1 MSAKYN
7 VLFNGNNAF
16 NDAKK
21 QLDET
26 YEDNFWKRLPIEPL
40 KIEEEEII
48 IPMPGQTITK
58 VTEAQGF
65 DKAEEK
71 AVKAIQKHSMVIDEL
86 EKNKQ
91 IDEAYLL
98 LGKARYYSQRFI
110 PALEA
115 FTFAIN
121 KYPNANLFNETRIWK
136 AKTHVRL
143 QNEELAIRTLDLVL
157 KSIDLS
163 DAEYEEA
170 QTAMAMAYTL
180 TDSTQ
185 QVIEHLKR
193 STLYFTDKEQ
203 SARNMFILG
212 QIYREENHIDSSN
225 IVFEN
230 LALMKKIPQ
239 KYKVHATLERAKNYN
254 AADSTD
260 LTIFALRGLI
270 DDRENR
276 PYLDELYYQ
285 AGLISQKMDSLAFAY
300 YFYEKSVRHN
310 TKKPVQKS
318 LSYEQLGNLYFD
330 DNKFEIAGAY
340 YDSILQIK
348 ELDQNSKR
356 VRRIIRKRESLN
368 DVILYENIVKRNDS
382 ILHIADMPEVQQK
395 EFFQT
400 FIEEL
405 KAKDEAEKIKNEI
418 AAMNSSNGITNNRNS
433 NQTSNDSGKFYFYNV
448 QLVGLGK
455 QQFKNQYGN
464 RPLADFW
471 ILSQGGGGF
480 TTQAG
485 KKPEELIAD
494 DSRYDVNFYLDKIPT
509 SDKALDSIK
518 SQRNDAYYNLGLI
531 YKEQFKEYEMA
542 ATNFE
547 NFLKN
552 KPIENLI
559 LPTKYHLFK
568 TYDHFNT
575 TASNK
580 YKEDIV
586 HNYSDSRYAQII
598 KNPKSISNLENDEYS
613 PEKIYKSAYIC
624 YEEDDFYYS
633 LSTVNDALEKFKG
646 LEIEAKFELLK
657 AFILYKTKGEKVF
670 TDKLNFIIIN
680 YPNTEESEHAKEVL
694 EELKNK
700 TGKEKRKN

>member
-1 MSAKYN
+1 MSTKYN
-7 VLFNGNNAF
+7 VLFNGNNTF
-16 NDAKK
+16 DDTKK
-21 QLDET
+21 QLDDT
-26 YEDNFWKRLPIEPL
+26 YEDNFWERLPIEPL

-48 IPMPGQTITK
+48 PMPGQTITK
-58 VTEAQGF
+58 STELQGF
-65 DKAEEK
+65 DKSEEK

-86 EKNKQ
+86 ERNNQ

-98 LGKARYYSQRFI
+98 LGKSRYFSQRFI

-115 FTFAIN
+115 FTFALN
-121 KYPNANLFNETRIWK
+121 KYPYANLFNETRIWK

-143 QNEELAIRTLDLVL
+143 QNEELAISTLDLVL
-157 KSIDLS
+157 KSMDLS

-170 QTAMAMAYTL
+170 HTAMAMAYTL

-185 QVIEHLKR
+185 QVINHLKR
-193 STLYFTDKEQ
+193 ATLYFSDRSQ
-203 SARNMFILG
+203 SARNLFILG

-260 LTIFALRGLI
+260 LTIYALRELI
-270 DDRENR
+270 DNRDNR

-285 AGLISQKMDSLAFAY
+285 AGLISQKMDSLAYAY
-300 YFYEKSVRHN
+300 DFYERSIRHN
-310 TKKPVQKS
+310 TKKPFQKS
-318 LSYEQLGNLYFD
+318 MSYEKLGDLYFD
-330 DNKFEIAGAY
+330 DTQFEMAGAY
-340 YDSILQIK
+340 YDSVLQIK
-348 ELDQNSKR
+348 ELDQNTKR
-356 VRRIIRKRESLN
+356 VRKLIRKRESLN

-382 ILHIADMPEVQQK
+382 ILYLADMPEVQRK
-395 EFFQT
+395 EFFQAYV
-400 FIEEL
+400 EDL
-405 KAKDEAEKIKNEI
+405 KARDEAEKLKNEI
-418 AAMNSSNGITNNRNS
+418 AAMNSTTGMTDNMNNS
-433 NQTSNDSGKFYFYNV
+433 QTGNNSGKFYFYNV

-455 QQFKNQYGN
+455 QQFKNRYGN

-480 TTQAG
+480 AATSG
-485 KKPEELIAD
+485 KKQDDNLLTD
-494 DSRYDVNFYLDKIPT
+494 DSRYDVTYYLDKIPT
-509 SDKALDSIK
+509 SERSLDSIK

-542 ATNFE
+542 AADFE

-552 KPIENLI
+552 NPTENLI

-575 TASNK
+575 ELSNK

-586 HNYSDSRYAQII
+586 NNYSDSRYAQII
-598 KNPKSISNLENDEYS
+598 KSPKDITALENDENS
-613 PEKIYKSAYIC
+613 PEKIYKGAFIC
-624 YEEDDFYYS
+624 YEEEDNEYA
-633 LSTVNDALEKFKG
+633 LSTVNDALEKIKG

-657 AFILYKTKGEKVF
+657 AFLLYRTSGEQAF
-670 TDKLNFIIIN
+670 EEKLNFVIIN
-680 YPNTEESEHAKEVL
+680 YPNTEESEHAKLVL

-700 TGKEKRKN
+700 TEKVNN